1 MSRAQL
7 KRPLQNRIFVAL
19 ALLAVGFAAMGGYVP
34 TSTTEDFGL
43 RSLLGLFLI
52 FLLWVIAVAGWGRA
66 ASRLI
71 GLSPPDALRG
81 AEAWAVTLG
90 LGSLFAAG
98 WAYLT
103 VVAGI
108 HGPMSSSAFLL
119 GGVLCFAMLPS
130 APPVPRARRHA
141 VLTALLASYCGLRF
155 VQSTHLSR
163 HGDPLYYHLVA
174 PVLWLRSG
182 TVAFDPQH
190 PLNFQ
195 ASLWE
200 YLYLW
205 PVRLFLGKGEVGLPA
220 IQIFAQWT
228 HLTLGWVAIGLAVIA
243 LLQRLRFPPAVALI
257 GGFAALAT
265 SSLWRNGVL
274 AKNDCGA
281 AAWLLCGAVLLS
293 GERRSTR
300 RNVAAGVFLGAAFVA
315 KYTVAFTLLPL
326 LLGWLVYQF
335 LDAPKRVPSA
345 AASVLLGVLL
355 AATPLLARNLR
366 GSGSAIY
373 PLAFGATPLT
383 TLSDS
388 QREIIH
394 GMAPSVP
401 DDHVAWRVE
410 RLGDLAHEG
419 TLAIVALAIP
429 LFLVRG
435 LFAPARSFA
444 FRRRCL
450 LLFFVALGSL
460 LCFFVVARPGT
471 QFRLLGPGLVLLNV
485 SGTLVSLLVLRF
497 LSRRV
502 RAFRLLPSGLVVL
515 GAVVATSRLAPEAV
529 LDRIRD
535 LPLQRAL
542 LEHSAGDAKLW
553 IATNVPR
560 SARIVTTGDNEIY
573 YMLGHDVSAATD
585 DLSLDRLWRQEV
597 SAAASEVQILGAF
610 RARGFDY
617 LLDTRFPWEL
627 SALSRRLGPILDLH
641 PEWMAFQGK
650 DSRLVDLSR
659 VE

>member
-1 MSRAQL
+1 VGL
-7 KRPLQNRIFVAL
+7 DRPLQNRVFAAL
-19 ALLAVGFAAMGGYVP
+19 VFSAAGFAAVRTYIP

-43 RSLLGLFLI
+43 GSVLGLLLI
-52 FLLWVIAVAGWGRA
+52 FLFWLAAVVGWGRA
-66 ASRLI
+66 ASQLI
-71 GLSPPDALRG
+71 GASPRDAFRG
-81 AEAWAVTLG
+81 AEAWALALG
-90 LGSLFAAG
+90 LGGVFAAC

-103 VVAGI
+103 VIAGF
-108 HGPMSSSAFLL
+108 HGPISSNVFLL
-119 GGVLCFAMLPS
+119 GGVLVFAIIPS
-130 APPVPRARRHA
+130 PPPVPRARRHA
-141 VLTALLASYCGLRF
+141 VLTALLASYCVLRF
-155 VQSTHLSR
+155 VQSTHLAR

-182 TVAFDPQH
+182 TIAFDPQH

-205 PVRLFLGKGEVGLPA
+205 PAHLFLGKGEVGLPA

-228 HLTLGWVAIGLAVIA
+228 HLTLGWVGMGLAVIA
-243 LLQRLRFPPAVALI
+243 LLQRLRFPPVVALI
-257 GGFAALAT
+257 AGFAGLAT

-293 GERRSTR
+293 GGGRSTT
-300 RNVAAGVFLGAAFVA
+300 RNVAAGVFIGAAFVA
-315 KYTVAFTLLPL
+315 KYTVAFTALPL
-326 LLGWLVYQF
+326 LLGWLVYQSI
-335 LDAPKRVPSA
+335 DAPKRLPSA
-345 AASVLLGVLL
+345 VASVLLGGLL
-355 AATPLLARNLR
+355 SATPLLARNLR
-366 GSGSAIY
+366 GTGSAIY
-373 PLAFGATPLT
+373 PLSFGTT
-383 TLSDS
+383 TLSTLSES
-388 QREIIH
+388 QRAIIY

-401 DDHVAWRVE
+401 DNHVSWRVE
-410 RLGDLAHEG
+410 RLGELAGEG

-429 LFLVRG
+429 LFLARG
-435 LFAPARSFA
+435 LLAPARSFA

-450 LLFFVALGSL
+450 LLFFAALGSL
-460 LCFFVVARPGT
+460 LCFLVVARPGT
-471 QFRLLGPGLVLLNV
+471 QFRLLGPGIVLLNV
-485 SGTLVSLLVLRF
+485 SGTLISILMIRF

-502 RAFRLLPSGLVVL
+502 RAFRLLPSGLLVL

-535 LPLQRAL
+535 LPLQRSL

-560 SARIVTTGDNEIY
+560 LARIVTTGDNEIY
-573 YMLGHDVSAATD
+573 YLLGHDVSAATD

-597 SAAASEVQILGAF
+597 SAGASGELILRAF

-627 SALSRRLGPILDLH
+627 SALSSRLGPVLDRH
-641 PEWMAFQGK
+641 REWIAFQGK
-650 DSRLVDLSR
+650 DSRLIDLSR

>member
-1 MSRAQL
+1 M
-7 KRPLQNRIFVAL
+7 
-19 ALLAVGFAAMGGYVP
+19 GFAAVGGYVP

-52 FLLWVIAVAGWGRA
+52 FLFWVIAIAGWGRA

-71 GLSPPDALRG
+71 GLSSPDALRG

-90 LGSLFAAG
+90 LGSLFAAW

-103 VVAGI
+103 LVAGI
-108 HGPMSSSAFLL
+108 HGPISSNAFLL
-119 GGVLCFAMLPS
+119 GGVLSFAMLPS

-155 VQSTHLSR
+155 VQSTHLAR

-182 TVAFDPQH
+182 TIAFDPQH

-205 PVRLFLGKGEVGLPA
+205 PAQFFLGKGEAGLPA

-243 LLQRLRFPPAVALI
+243 LLQRLRFPPAVSLI

-265 SSLWRNGVL
+265 SSLWRYGVL

-293 GERRSTR
+293 GVRSSWR

-335 LDAPKRVPSA
+335 LDAPRRVPSA

-366 GSGSAIY
+366 GTGSAIY
-373 PLAFGATPLT
+373 PLALGATPLT
-383 TLSDS
+383 TLSNS
-388 QREIIH
+388 QREIIY
-394 GMAPSVP
+394 GMAPSLR
-401 DDHVAWRVE
+401 DDHVAWRLE
-410 RLGDLAHEG
+410 RLGGLAHEG

-444 FRRRCL
+444 FRRRCF

-460 LCFFVVARPGT
+460 LCFLVVARPGT

-485 SGTLVSLLVLRF
+485 SGTLLSLLVLRF

-529 LDRIRD
+529 LDRARD

-597 SAAASEVQILGAF
+597 SSAASEVQILGAF

-627 SALSRRLGPILDLH
+627 SALSRRLGPILDRH

-650 DSRLVDLSR
+650 NSRLVDLSR